1 MYAVF
6 ETGGKQYRAQE
17 GDILKVEK
25 IGADEGVS
33 VDFDKVLMV
42 SDGEEVKV
50 GTPYVA
56 GGKVTATIKA
66 HGRGEKINIVKFRR
80 RKHHQKSTGHR
91 QYYTELEITG
101 ISAG

>member
-91 QYYTELEITG
+91 QYYTGLEITG

>member
-80 RKHHQKSTGHR
+80 RKHHQKRTGHR

-101 ISAG
+101 ISAD